1 MRAPESGAFAV
12 DVTFFK
18 FKFRAHPFQRGEVQ
32 IHGTRADGAAPR
44 HGDAGHTKPGQQ
56 RAETQHRGAH
66 GLYQI
71 IGRFTLQGAGRDLNP
86 AVPEGTGAAQNFQ
99 QPEGGVN
106 IPQVRDI
113 GEDSR
118 SIQQNGTP

>member
-1 MRAPESGAFAV
+1 MAQPPGMA
-12 DVTFFK
+12 
-18 FKFRAHPFQRGEVQ
+18 
-32 IHGTRADGAAPR
+32 
-44 HGDAGHTKPGQQ
+44 DAGHTKPGQQ
-56 RAETQHRGAH
+56 RAETQHRSAH

-118 SIQQNGTP
+118 VHSAEWTP